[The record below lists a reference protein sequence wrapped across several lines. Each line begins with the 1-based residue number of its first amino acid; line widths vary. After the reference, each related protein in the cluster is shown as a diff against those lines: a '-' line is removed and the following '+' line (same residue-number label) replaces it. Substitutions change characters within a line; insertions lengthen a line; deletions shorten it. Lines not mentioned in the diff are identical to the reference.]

1 MVAMGGGPEAPQRGN
16 EQKRELLLC
25 VQPHPESGAATVI
38 EEIKKEFPNLEVQFH
53 HNEERSGF
61 KGDSMNIPEG
71 RLIRLAGV
79 ISYNT
84 RHVPA
89 FTRRHCRADVHS
101 ILTWSQSSHYGEF
114 RQTHT
119 Q

>member
-16 EQKRELLLC
+16 DEKRELLLC

-61 KGDSMNIPEG
+61 KGDSMNIPDG
-71 RLIRLAGV
+71 RLIRSAGA
-79 ISYNT
+79 ISYRT
-84 RHVPA
+84 RPVPA
-89 FTRRHCRADVHS
+89 LALCHRRHMCIQPSRGPN
-101 ILTWSQSSHYGEF
+101 L
-114 RQTHT
+114 
-119 Q
+119 